1 MTKTTEERL
10 NDIELQL
17 KELND
22 IKKKDSIQD
31 IIRRLLMLEKR
42 IEVVSVAPTST
53 PVLPTEYFKI
63 YVNSTTYRL
72 YVYVNG
78 TWRYTNLT

>member
-1 MTKTTEERL
+1 MNKTTEERL
-10 NDIELQL
+10 DDIEHQL
-17 KELND
+17 KELKD
-22 IKKKDSIQD
+22 VKKKDSIQD
-31 IIRRLLMLEKR
+31 VIKRLLMLEKK

-53 PVLPTEYFKI
+53 PILPTEYFKI

>member
-1 MTKTTEERL
+1 MTKTNEERL
-10 NDIELQL
+10 DDLERQF

-22 IKKKDSIQD
+22 VKRKDSIQD
-31 IIRRLLMLEKR
+31 VIKRLFMLEKK

-53 PVLPTEYFKI
+53 PVLPSEYLKI
-63 YVNSTTYRL
+63 YVDGATYRL

-78 TWRYTNLT
+78 TWRYSSLT